1 MRKIL
6 FLKAVLILLSLNLT
20 HGQRVNYY
28 AFQAVIAPSVD
39 GIADESCWNA
49 GEWAYLD
56 NEWFGLI
63 MPDSSDFFGRYKAV
77 WTPEKLFL
85 LVEITDD
92 HLIDDIEDPLD
103 RYWEDDCLEIFI
115 DEDNSGGDHKC
126 CESAYNAFAYH
137 TSPVTYDAVDLSSE
151 GDFVPQ
157 LFNDHVEMAVSSTG
171 SKHTI
176 ELAIDIYD
184 DSYRDGVED
193 NTPVSLETGK
203 VMGFS
208 LAYCD
213 DDGNGRENF
222 IGTQPGGLDSWM
234 NADLFGSIELVSDLT
249 DVKSVPSGFR
259 LFPVPA
265 DEIVYLKN
273 DTDNPFSYRIYN
285 TTGILLDSGCQE
297 SIHTQISF
305 DTSILEQGIYYLLID
320 QRYNLNTLRFE
331 IIR

>member
-1 MRKIL
+1 MKIVRYIQL
-6 FLKAVLILLSLNLT
+6 LLLLAVLNSV
-20 HGQRVNYY
+20 HGQKVSYSSY
-28 AFQAVIAPSVD
+28 KSESSPVID
-39 GIADESCWNA
+39 GITDEPCWSKADWGYIN
-49 GEWAYLD
+49 

-63 MPDSSDFFGRYKAV
+63 MPDSSDFYGRYKAT
-77 WTPEKLFL
+77 WTSDKLFL

-92 HLIDDIEDPLD
+92 YLIDDIEDPLD
-103 RYWEDDCLEIFI
+103 QYWEDDCLEIFI

-137 TSPVTYDAVDLSSE
+137 TSPVTYDAVDLSSG
-151 GDFVPQ
+151 GDFVPL
-157 LFNDHVEMAVSSTG
+157 LFNDHLEMEVRSNG
-171 SKHTI
+171 NVHTI
-176 ELAIDIYD
+176 EMAIEIYGDNYD
-184 DSYRDGVED
+184 DAKED
-193 NTPVSLETGK
+193 NTTVNLVEGK
-203 VMGFS
+203 IMGFS

-249 DVKSVPSGFR
+249 DVKTVSSGFR

-285 TTGILLDSGCQE
+285 TTGILLDSGCEE

-320 QRYNLNTLRFE
+320 QSYNLSRLRFE